1 MRNINDECYGPQ
13 LPSETP
19 STDIHSH
26 TYYQLWGA
34 GAAWALAINN
44 LQLGGEKRK
53 GMKTQDMASPAALTP
68 AFAKSD

>member
-34 GAAWALAINN
+34 GQHGRLPLIIYSSE
-44 LQLGGEKRK
+44 G
-53 GMKTQDMASPAALTP
+53 
-68 AFAKSD
+68 KSVKE

>member
-13 LPSETP
+13 LPSETS

-34 GAAWALAINN
+34 GQHGRLPLIIYSSE
-44 LQLGGEKRK
+44 GEKRK